1 LDKREARL
9 GKNYPSL
16 SHHGKHL
23 NVCCPCLTTI
33 PKRRD
38 KRGSRI
44 KSAVRRGDKM
54 TYKYHEKV
62 AKLFRDTVAPTE
74 TVEGYIDIA
83 KEDNPQF
90 DAVGFRAVAMDWDG
104 IWTT

>member
-1 LDKREARL
+1 LEKITRAQTIMGNIQEDVASIQQRSRKGETSVDQESRA
-9 GKNYPSL
+9 
-16 SHHGKHL
+16 
-23 NVCCPCLTTI
+23 PC
-33 PKRRD
+33 
-38 KRGSRI
+38 
-44 KSAVRRGDKM
+44 VDKM
-54 TYKYHEKV
+54 TYKYHDKV
-62 AKLFRDTVAPTE
+62 AKLFRDTAAPTE

>member
-1 LDKREARL
+1 
-9 GKNYPSL
+9 
-16 SHHGKHL
+16 
-23 NVCCPCLTTI
+23 
-33 PKRRD
+33 
-38 KRGSRI
+38 
-44 KSAVRRGDKM
+44 M

-62 AKLFRDTVAPTE
+62 AKLFRDTAAPTE